1 MVSTPQQL
9 TTDGRSTTKSE
20 PGVVDFLLR
29 AVKRPRPLLLFYL
42 VTALPALLAAVL
54 VTLPGLELARYPVF
68 REALAERNLEF
79 LVEGALPTTGGTVSL
94 LTLVG
99 AGVAGLGL
107 LFVRAYLQGG
117 TLLTYAAA
125 SPPSGREFLRGCRR
139 WFGSFLLLNFLG
151 SLLALIVLV
160 AFGFLTAL
168 ASSSLPLAI
177 LVVGVGLLV
186 TNLVVLWIEV
196 SRATAVLRDD
206 RHAGHALREG
216 LRSLFRRPLPLLAL
230 AAAGLLLQALLYAV
244 GLPGRSIPIPA
255 WFLSLLFLQVMNLA
269 RLTLRLGRWAGEVG
283 LVAPR
288 YPPTDEGTS
297 VRESFYE
304 VKVEQEVA
312 V

>member
-1 MVSTPQQL
+1 MAIDDGSTVQN
-9 TTDGRSTTKSE
+9 GARI
-20 PGVVDFLLR
+20 VDFVLR

-42 VTALPALLAAVL
+42 VTALPALLAALL

-79 LVEGALPTTGGTVSL
+79 LVEGALPATGGTVSL
-94 LTLVG
+94 LALVG
-99 AGVAGLGL
+99 AGIAGLGL

-125 SPPSGREFLRGCRR
+125 TPLSTREFLRGCRR
-139 WFGSFLLLNFLG
+139 WFGPFLLLNFLG

-160 AFGFLTAL
+160 AFGFLTTL
-168 ASSSLPLAI
+168 VSSTLSLSI
-177 LVVGVGLLV
+177 LVAGAGLLV
-186 TNLVVLWIEV
+186 AGLIVLWIEV
-196 SRATAVLRDD
+196 ARATAVLRND

-216 LRSLFRRPLPLLAL
+216 LRSLFRRPLLLLAL

-255 WFLSLLFLQVMNLA
+255 WFLSLLFLQLMNLA

-283 LVAPR
+283 LVT
-288 YPPTDEGTS
+288 PTVPAS
-297 VRESFYE
+297 VTEE
-304 VKVEQEVA
+304 A
-312 V
+312 A